1 MNMERKEQYKKE
13 IARKYTELENPE
25 AYLEKIVEIKGEN
38 IHWID
43 ENSDVYLWALFG
55 KKASKDE
62 AVCLQVGASIE
73 GREEIKQ
80 DIEKMQDSNYSVTD
94 ANDMTAVNTQFY
106 TDVYYIPR
114 DKDKR
119 VEKTRY
125 QYRKIKE
132 DYAELMFY
140 KIDIDKYLAVDD
152 MKIENE
158 HVREIFN
165 LSKAYYAETKFA
177 FDTQAIYWN
186 AYRSGVGMDT
196 LKQLISK
203 E

>member
-1 MNMERKEQYKKE
+1 M
-13 IARKYTELENPE
+13 ELENPE

-55 KKASKDE
+55 KKASEDE

-106 TDVYYIPR
+106 TDVYTYHVI
-114 DKDKR
+114 KIN
-119 VEKTRY
+119 VL
-125 QYRKIKE
+125 RKQGIN
-132 DYAELMFY
+132 
-140 KIDIDKYLAVDD
+140 I
-152 MKIENE
+152 
-158 HVREIFN
+158 VR
-165 LSKAYYAETKFA
+165 
-177 FDTQAIYWN
+177 
-186 AYRSGVGMDT
+186 
-196 LKQLISK
+196 
-203 E
+203 

>member
-25 AYLEKIVEIKGEN
+25 AYLEKIVEINGEN

-43 ENSDVYLWALFG
+43 TNSDVYLWALFG

-106 TDVYYIPR
+106 TDVYYIPC